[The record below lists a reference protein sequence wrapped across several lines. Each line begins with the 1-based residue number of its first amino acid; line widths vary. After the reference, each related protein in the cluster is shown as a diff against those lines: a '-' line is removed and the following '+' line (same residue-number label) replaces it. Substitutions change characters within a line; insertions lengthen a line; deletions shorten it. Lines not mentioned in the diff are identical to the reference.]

1 MNDFLTILLTL
12 CLLEVVLGIDN
23 IFALALLIKQVRAE
37 DKFKTKFMALSG
49 AFILRLI
56 LLYIAL
62 VLKKSNIMINAFNF
76 SFSLNNF
83 FFLSGGA
90 FLCYKSIKEFIV
102 LAHPKEKVVQQST
115 ASVIAQVIFIDFVF
129 SFDSVLAAIALTSD
143 PYVIVFSIFLS
154 ILFMFYFADFII
166 TNIEKSWRINALGLL
181 IVQFVGLFLITEGLS
196 LHVDKSYL
204 LQVIVITS
212 LYESMMVY
220 LEHLRRRS

>member
-1 MNDFLTILLTL
+1 
-12 CLLEVVLGIDN
+12 LEVVLGIDN